1 MTDATVHPVDE
12 RLPTGRLAALGLQ
25 HVLVMYAGAV
35 AVPLIIGRA
44 LKLAPD
50 QVALLIS
57 ADLFCCGI
65 VTLIQSLG
73 VTQWFGIRLPVM
85 MGVTFA
91 AVGPMIAMANA
102 NPGQAGAQAIFG
114 AIIGAGI
121 VAMLIAPVVSRLL
134 RFFPPVVTGTII
146 AVIGISLMRVGIG
159 WAVGGPANLAQAPDV
174 PKLVAMVDK
183 VRAAASAPVAAP
195 VLASAATPAALPA
208 SAAASTP
215 AAPPMALPGPIPQT
229 NNPNYGAL
237 DNLGLSAFVLAVILL
252 LSRFGRGFVANISV
266 LLGIVAGC
274 VVAVA
279 SGKMNFDKVA
289 KAAWL
294 DLVTPF
300 AFGMPTFDPWLIGTM
315 SLVMV
320 VVMIESTGMFLALSD
335 MTGKK
340 ISQAELGAGLRTD
353 GLGTLI
359 GGIFNT
365 FPYTS
370 FSQNVGLVGVTG
382 VRSRFV
388 CVAAGL
394 IMVVLGL
401 LPKMAAL
408 VESVPQF
415 VLGGAGLVMFG
426 MVAATGVRILSAVD
440 FKGQRNNL
448 LIVAV
453 AVSFG
458 MLPLVAPRWS
468 QQMPPALGPLLDSG
482 ILLTS
487 ISAVLLNLFFN
498 GGGGDDAAAVEAAKA
513 ADAH

>member
-1 MTDATVHPVDE
+1 MSETVHPVDE
-12 RLPTGRLAALGLQ
+12 RLPAPRLAALGLQ

-44 LKLAPD
+44 LKLSPE

-73 VTQWFGIRLPVM
+73 FTPFFGVKMPVM

-91 AVGPMIAMANA
+91 AVGPLVAMA
-102 NPGQAGAQAIFG
+102 GQGGPEAARAVFG
-114 AIIGAGI
+114 AIIGSGVLAI
-121 VAMLIAPVVSRLL
+121 FIAPLMSRLL

-146 AVIGISLMRVGIG
+146 TIIGISLMRVGIG
-159 WAVGGPANLAQAPDV
+159 WAMGGPAPIAQSVDV
-174 PKLVAMVDK
+174 PKLAAMVDAA
-183 VRAAASAPVAAP
+183 RATAAAASAPLVKLAGP
-195 VLASAATPAALPA
+195 V
-208 SAAASTP
+208 
-215 AAPPMALPGPIPQT
+215 PMMDNA
-229 NNPNYGAL
+229 NYGAL
-237 DNLGLSAFVLAVILL
+237 DNMAIAGFVLVVILL
-252 LSRFGRGFVANISV
+252 ISRYAKGFIANISV

-274 VVAVA
+274 IAAVA
-279 SGKMNFDKVA
+279 MGKMGFDKVA
-289 KAAWL
+289 KAHWF
-294 DLVTPF
+294 DIVTPF
-300 AFGMPTFDPWLIGTM
+300 AFGVPTFDPVMVLTM
-315 SLVMV
+315 TLVMI
-320 VVMIESTGMFLALSD
+320 VVMIESTGMFLALAD
-335 MTGKK
+335 ITGK
-340 ISQAELGAGLRTD
+340 QLNREELSAGLRTD
-353 GLGTLI
+353 GLGTVI

-382 VRSRFV
+382 VKSRWV

-426 MVAATGVRILSAVD
+426 MVAATGIRILANVD
-440 FKGQRNNL
+440 FKSSRNNL
-448 LIVAV
+448 YIVAI
-453 AVSFG
+453 SIGFG
-458 MLPLVAPRWS
+458 MVPLVAPRWS
-468 QQMPPALGPLLDSG
+468 QQMNHALHPLLESG
-482 ILLTS
+482 ILLTA
-487 ISAVLLNLFFN
+487 ISAVLLNLYFN
-498 GGGGDDAAAVEAAKA
+498 GGKADDAATIAAARA